1 MPSFDVVSE
10 IDTHELTNAV
20 DQAVRELTQRF
31 DFKGTDAA
39 FELEETTVTMTAPS
53 DFQLKQ
59 MLDILKL
66 RIAKRGIDVACL
78 EVKDPEVN
86 LARAK
91 QLAILKHGIDAEAG
105 RKVSRLLKDSKIK
118 VQAQIQGDKVRVIG
132 KKRDDLQEAIAFL
145 RKAALGVPLQFN
157 NFRASCRTVKA
168 YLSRVRRDLAADGPA
183 PGVRRARYLKRRST
197 RDSPIARTRSDSRC
211 ESRRGA

>member
-20 DQAVRELTQRF
+20 DQAIRELSQRF
-31 DFKGTDAA
+31 DFKDTDAA
-39 FELEETTVTMTAPS
+39 FELEDTTVTMTAPA

-91 QLAILKHGIDAEAG
+91 QLVVLRHGIDAETG
-105 RKVSRLLKDSKIK
+105 RKVSRLIKDSKLK
-118 VQAQIQGDKVRVIG
+118 VQAQIQGEKVRVTG
-132 KKRDDLQEAIAFL
+132 KKRDDLQEAIALL
-145 RKAALGVPLQFN
+145 RKGSFEVPLQFN
-157 NFRASCRTVKA
+157 NFR
-168 YLSRVRRDLAADGPA
+168 
-183 PGVRRARYLKRRST
+183 
-197 RDSPIARTRSDSRC
+197 
-211 ESRRGA
+211 E

>member
-31 DFKGTDAA
+31 DFKDTGAS
-39 FELEETTVTMTAPS
+39 FELEETTVTMTAPA

-59 MLDILKL
+59 MLEILKL
-66 RIAKRGIDVACL
+66 RIAKRGIDVGCL

-91 QLAILKHGIDAEAG
+91 QLVILKHGIDADAG
-105 RKVSRLLKDSKIK
+105 RKVSRLIKDSKLK
-118 VQAQIQGDKVRVIG
+118 VQAQIQGDKVRVTG
-132 KKRDDLQEAIAFL
+132 KKRDDLP
-145 RKAALGVPLQFN
+145 RRP
-157 NFRASCRTVKA
+157 
-168 YLSRVRRDLAADGPA
+168 RVVNP
-183 PGVRRARYLKRRST
+183 
-197 RDSPIARTRSDSRC
+197 SPIERQQQGNRCADHQRYAEYIKAMRPVVARQL
-211 ESRRGA
+211 A